1 MISVQL
7 IDLGV
12 QDYKEVWDLQEQ
24 YFKESID
31 LKIANKSNQT
41 HILPKNRL
49 LFVEHPPVYTL
60 GKSGKKENLLL
71 QEDQLKDIGATFYAI
86 NRGGDITFHGPGQ
99 LVVYPLLDLEQFIP
113 SLNAFVTSLEKCVI
127 DVCQYYGIRAEA
139 FEGYTGVWI
148 EPGVEGKERKIC
160 AIGLKSSRWC
170 TMHGIAFNINTS
182 LDFFNYMIPCGIDD
196 KAVTSLKKELG
207 KDVDMAEVKNLF
219 LQAFLKEYNAQ
230 IIS

>member
-49 LFVEHPPVYTL
+49 FFVEHPPVYTL

-71 QEDQLKDIGATFYAI
+71 NEDQLKDIGATFYAI

-127 DVCQYYGIRAEA
+127 EVCQHYGIRAEA

-219 LQAFLKEYNAQ
+219 LQAFLKEFNAQ

>member
-219 LQAFLKEYNAQ
+219 LQAFLKEFNAQ

>member
-1 MISVQL
+1 MKPVQL

-12 QDYKEVWDLQEQ
+12 QDYKEVWDLQER

-31 LKIANKSNQT
+31 LKMANKSKQT
-41 HILPKNRL
+41 HNLPKNRL

-71 QEDQLKDIGATFYAI
+71 HEDQLKDIGATFYAI

-182 LDFFNYMIPCGIDD
+182 LDFFNHMIPCGIDD

-207 KDVDMAEVKNLF
+207 KDVDMAEVKKLF
-219 LQAFLKEYNAQ
+219 LQAFLKEFNAQ

>member
-1 MISVQL
+1 MKPVQL

-12 QDYKEVWDLQEQ
+12 QDYKEVWDLQER

-31 LKIANKSNQT
+31 LKMANKSKKT
-41 HILPKNRL
+41 HNLPKNRL

-71 QEDQLKDIGATFYAI
+71 HEDQLKDIGATFYAI

-182 LDFFNYMIPCGIDD
+182 LDFFNHMIPCGIDD

-219 LQAFLKEYNAQ
+219 LQAFLKEFNAQ